1 MKKARSLDRAR
12 FVIVSI
18 GSQAPSCEGREPSG
32 AAQAAIAFTR
42 AARRETFR
50 EALFL

>member
-1 MKKARSLDRAR
+1 MKKPGTKAGLMSSVMPGGA
-12 FVIVSI
+12 
-18 GSQAPSCEGREPSG
+18 SQAAS
-32 AAQAAIAFTR
+32 AFTR